1 MLRIIIIDDEPLGL
15 NTLKVM
21 IERLEMDVLIVAT
34 ASDPEKGIALIES
47 YRPDLV
53 FLDVKMPKMNGFEL
67 LEKLSCRDF
76 KLVFTTAH
84 KEYAI
89 QAIKFEAYDYLLK
102 PIDSNELQSCITKAA
117 KELSAKNSDQRGR
130 SLLEL
135 QLNDGVVLLKQNNI
149 VRLEASGSYTYIHLK
164 DGIKHTAS
172 KNLKHFE
179 SLLDPINFFRCH
191 QSHIVNLNEVTK
203 IISNDGYLALMSD
216 QSKADIG
223 KNYKEAMMQKLKKI

>member
-21 IERLEMDVLIVAT
+21 IERLEMEVLIVAT
-34 ASDPEKGIALIES
+34 ASDPEKGVALIES
-47 YRPDLV
+47 YHPDLV

-67 LEKLSCRDF
+67 LEKLNYRDF

-102 PIDSNELQSCITKAA
+102 PIDGNELQSCITKAA
-117 KELSAKNSDQRGR
+117 KELGAKNSDQRGR

-135 QLNDGVVLLKQNNI
+135 QLNDGIVLLKQNNI
-149 VRLEASGSYTYIHLK
+149 VRLEASGSYTYIYLK
-164 DGIKHTAS
+164 DGLKHTAS

-203 IISNDGYLALMSD
+203 IISNDGYLAMMSD

-223 KNYKEAMMQKLKKI
+223 KNYKETMMQKLKKI